1 MAGKGKRNLNAA
13 DLRAMNRSGLV
24 TRRYPAGG
32 GRAEVR
38 IGMQKPPKTSRTHEA
53 DRGNVLHAPPRPPSP
68 RKPPTACEE
77 RHGAGRTYPDAEVP
91 RGGGP

>member
-38 IGMQKPPKTSRTHEA
+38 IGNAKPSHP
-53 DRGNVLHAPPRPPSP
+53 HAHTRRDEPSP
-68 RKPPTACEE
+68 RSTPPT
-77 RHGAGRTYPDAEVP
+77 G
-91 RGGGP
+91 

>member
-1 MAGKGKRNLNAA
+1 MATRKLNAA

-38 IGMQKPPKTSRTHEA
+38 IGNSKPSHTPARTKRDE
-53 DRGNVLHAPPRPPSP
+53 PSP
-68 RKPPTACEE
+68 
-77 RHGAGRTYPDAEVP
+77 
-91 RGGGP
+91 